1 MSQLYYSSWTTDQ
14 QDRFAAFR
22 RCTFRKETISN
33 LVTFC
38 LAREQQRRRT
48 LHQSASQL
56 LLNSANNNNNNNS
69 NKDLLVSSRKNQAI
83 TLQDF
88 VAPHCAS
95 EITLVVTTIAKSY
108 AQRLVTAARQ
118 LATHSYKY
126 PPTHK
131 LLPQFYLQAHR
142 QRAQCGLD
150 PGFFLKFPPSASV
163 PEQSIP
169 PNNPSYKNIS
179 YSNHTTHR
187 NLYSLQLAAAQE
199 AQKELDHFQAAPVEE
214 EQDQNE
220 ETPSTNSFK
229 E

>member
-56 LLNSANNNNNNNS
+56 LLLNPTKSNTNNTGY
-69 NKDLLVSSRKNQAI
+69 DLIVSPRNDQKV

-118 LATHSYKY
+118 LATQSYKY

-131 LLPQFYLQAHR
+131 LLPQFYLQAYR
-142 QRAQCGLD
+142 QRVQCGLD
-150 PGFFLKFPPSASV
+150 PGFFLKFPSSV
-163 PEQSIP
+163 PPQQSLL
-169 PNNPSYKNIS
+169 PNNPSHNSTYRS
-179 YSNHTTHR
+179 
-187 NLYSLQLAAAQE
+187 LYSLQLAAAQE
-199 AQKELDHFQAAPVEE
+199 AQKELDQFQATPMEE
-214 EQDQNE
+214 EDHKE
-220 ETPSTNSFK
+220 ETPSTNTSV